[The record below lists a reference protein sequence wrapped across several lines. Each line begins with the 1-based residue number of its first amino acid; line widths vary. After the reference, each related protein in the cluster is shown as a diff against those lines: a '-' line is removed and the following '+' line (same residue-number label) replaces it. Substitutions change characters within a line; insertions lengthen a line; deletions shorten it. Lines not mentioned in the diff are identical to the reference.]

1 MTFASEKFDHERRE
15 LLVNNTAA
23 VILAGGRGERMDIL
37 CHARP
42 KPALPFAGRF
52 RVIDFSLSNCIH
64 SRISDIAVL
73 TDYQRSYMADY
84 IRQWHRFNAGSA
96 NCHVLEPR
104 AGSYLGTADA
114 VYQNLDYFNK
124 HKVDTVLVLAGDH
137 VYKLDYRKMLAF
149 HREVNADITVGVIP
163 VPLEETCRFGTVTLD
178 ASGRITGFMEKSPVS
193 RSNLASMGIYAFDR
207 KVLAERLIDDAG
219 NPASRH
225 DFGYSLL
232 PNMVKRDMVFAY
244 RFEGYWQDIGT
255 VGAYYEAN
263 MELTKEQPCFS
274 LNSATPV
281 MTQKPHLSPPC
292 ISRQSS
298 IINSLV
304 SPGCVV
310 RGRVENSVLS
320 PQVWVD
326 EQAVVRNSVI
336 MGRTFIGRHSV
347 VDRCVL
353 DEEVKIGDYCY
364 LGFGS
369 GLIPG
374 DWDIT
379 VLGKGVAIPPHTAI
393 GRNCKVMPHV
403 EDSDFVTDVVASGVV
418 VSKRS
423 TSGLQIKQ
431 ETLKGDSK
439 CLRESVSPF

>member
-1 MTFASEKFDHERRE
+1 
-15 LLVNNTAA
+15 VNDTAA
-23 VILAGGRGERMDIL
+23 IILAGGKGKRMDVL
-37 CHARP
+37 CHIRP

-64 SRISDIAVL
+64 SQISDIAVL
-73 TDYQRSYMADY
+73 TDYQRSSMADY
-84 IRQWHRFNAGSA
+84 IRQWHRFNANSA
-96 NCHVLEPR
+96 NCRVLEPR
-104 AGSYLGTADA
+104 ASSYLGTADA
-114 VYQNLDYFNK
+114 VYQNLDYLNK
-124 HKVDTVLVLAGDH
+124 HNADTVLVLAGDH

-149 HREVNADITVGVIP
+149 HRETNADVTVGVIP
-163 VPLEETCRFGTVTLD
+163 VPIEETHRFGTVTLD
-178 ASGRITGFMEKSPVS
+178 ADSRITDFLEKSPMS
-193 RSNLASMGIYAFDR
+193 RSNLASMGIYVFNQ
-207 KVLAERLIDDAG
+207 KFLAERLIEDAG
-219 NPASRH
+219 NPISRH

-232 PNMVKRDMVFAY
+232 PEMVKRDRVFAY

-255 VGAYYEAN
+255 VEAYYEAN

-281 MTQKPHLSPPC
+281 MTQEQHLSSPY
-292 ISRQSS
+292 ISKQAS

-320 PQVWVD
+320 PQVRVD

-336 MGRTFIGRHSV
+336 MGNTFIGRHSV
-347 VDRCVL
+347 IDRCVL

-369 GLIPG
+369 RLIPG

-379 VLGKGVAIPPHTAI
+379 VLGKGVTVPPHTAI
-393 GRNCKVMPHV
+393 GRNCKIMPHV
-403 EDSDFVTDVVASGVV
+403 ESSDFVTNVVTSGAVL
-418 VSKRS
+418 SKRS
-423 TSGLQIKQ
+423 LTSFQTKRVAVG
-431 ETLKGDSK
+431 
-439 CLRESVSPF
+439 ES

>member
-1 MTFASEKFDHERRE
+1 
-15 LLVNNTAA
+15 VNDTAA
-23 VILAGGRGERMDIL
+23 IILAGGKGKRMDVL
-37 CHARP
+37 CHIRP

-64 SRISDIAVL
+64 SQISDIAVL
-73 TDYQRSYMADY
+73 TDYQRSSMADY
-84 IRQWHRFNAGSA
+84 IRQWHRFNANSA
-96 NCHVLEPR
+96 NCRVLEPR
-104 AGSYLGTADA
+104 ASSYLGTADA
-114 VYQNLDYFNK
+114 VYQNLDYLNK
-124 HKVDTVLVLAGDH
+124 HNADTVLVLAGDH

-149 HREVNADITVGVIP
+149 HRETNADVTVGVIP
-163 VPLEETCRFGTVTLD
+163 VPIEETHRFGTVTLD
-178 ASGRITGFMEKSPVS
+178 ADSRITDFLEKSPMS
-193 RSNLASMGIYAFDR
+193 RSNLASMGIYVFNQ
-207 KVLAERLIDDAG
+207 KFLAERLIEDAG
-219 NPASRH
+219 NPISRH

-232 PNMVKRDMVFAY
+232 PEMVKRDRVFAY

-255 VGAYYEAN
+255 VEAYYEAN

-281 MTQKPHLSPPC
+281 MTQEQHLSSPY
-292 ISRQSS
+292 ISKQAS

-320 PQVWVD
+320 PQVRVD

-336 MGRTFIGRHSV
+336 MGNTFIGRHSV
-347 VDRCVL
+347 IDRCVL

-369 GLIPG
+369 RLIPG

-379 VLGKGVAIPPHTAI
+379 VLGKGVTVPPHTAI
-393 GRNCKVMPHV
+393 GRNCKNHAACRVFGLCHQCGYIR
-403 EDSDFVTDVVASGVV
+403 SG
-418 VSKRS
+418 SLEALPNKFSNKEGSCR
-423 TSGLQIKQ
+423 
-431 ETLKGDSK
+431 
-439 CLRESVSPF
+439 